1 MGFKASIDKNKAP
14 NKECTTL
21 LKHLV
26 FAYLSYSRLS
36 ARALTGLIELPCLPF
51 IALRIYHINLV
62 TPPLSQHFGLSE
74 E

>member
-1 MGFKASIDKNKAP
+1 MGFKASIDKNKAQ

-21 LKHLV
+21 PKHLV
-26 FAYLSYSRLS
+26 FAYQSYSRLS
-36 ARALTGLIELPCLPF
+36 TRALTRLSERPCLPF